1 MQHLTI
7 PLEKRMADGY
17 SIPVGGVHLI
27 FVTAGDGLIGC
38 GAFDIAALEKFGVP
52 AAKMQAMTGPAIT
65 SIEEILYAEVK
76 EANTHAVGKGI
87 VKGMIGKE
95 ALELL

>member
-7 PLEKRMADGY
+7 PLENRMADGY
-17 SIPVGGVHLI
+17 SVPIGGVHLI

-38 GAFDIAALEKFGVP
+38 GAFDITALEKFGVP

-76 EANTHAVGKGI
+76 EANRFAEKRGI
-87 VKGMIGKE
+87 TRGMIGKE